1 MAAPSQ
7 DHHLLDD
14 APLLPKTSSLP
25 CDAARELRTLAVSQA
40 AGESVIRAE
49 YRPFLLCDEIV
60 RNDWVSRLE
69 IGTVSKLAKAD
80 LFRTGNE
87 RLRVLALI
95 DSLRA
100 RTFSSLLAYECARIL
115 SRLGCDVRLYDP
127 TGLPLKDDVSPEQH
141 GNLTAVFKNQIDW
154 IPLAAGSPTHPRPLD
169 AYVHDPHQSSK
180 PKAYTQFTDPSDPA
194 DADAY
199 LKAEGGSRL
208 LPSGNRDRVVDCME
222 EFVKYTI
229 LMRQHFDLFNDRYS
243 ERAERESKITAVMP
257 PKGATI
263 RQPHQR

>member
-69 IGTVSKLAKAD
+69 IDTVSKLAKAD

-115 SRLGCDVRLYDP
+115 SRLGCD
-127 TGLPLKDDVSPEQH
+127 
-141 GNLTAVFKNQIDW
+141 
-154 IPLAAGSPTHPRPLD
+154 PTHPRPLD
-169 AYVHDPHQSSK
+169 AYVQDPHQSSK